1 MNSIDHPNTVVPIT
15 AVQIRINCAMPV
27 ANRAQITATI
37 PISFNMVRSF
47 VAMCVVYDLYTKL
60 STKLGV
66 VFLQQFPTFVN
77 DQSHV
82 GHTLFQ
88 VIDQ

>member
-1 MNSIDHPNTVVPIT
+1 MNSIDHPKIKVPT
-15 AVQIRINCAMPV
+15 AAVQIRINCAIPV
-27 ANRAQITATI
+27 ANKNQVRATI
-37 PISFNMVRSF
+37 PISFNIVRSF
-47 VAMCVVYDLYTKL
+47 VVMCVVYDLYTKL